1 LRHIAPIQALKNW
14 QDSHPHLFIKRVL
27 NQPGHDNYPRV
38 ARPHATRPVFR
49 IDYRSAS

>member
-27 NQPGHDNYPRV
+27 NQPGHDM
-38 ARPHATRPVFR
+38 
-49 IDYRSAS
+49 